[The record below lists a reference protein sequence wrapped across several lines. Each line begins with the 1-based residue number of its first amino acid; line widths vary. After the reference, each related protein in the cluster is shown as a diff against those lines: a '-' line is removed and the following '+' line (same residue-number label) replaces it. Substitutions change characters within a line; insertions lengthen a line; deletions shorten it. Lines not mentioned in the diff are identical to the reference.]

1 MKFDNHDSLIRY
13 VELEFIRHDL
23 KNIPSY
29 NLPDGY
35 HFTFYKPGDK
45 DQWIEIEKSAKE
57 FLGYEQ
63 GLESW
68 NRYYAGREDSLF
80 NRMVFIETDSGEKVA
95 TATAYYDIYGRDKT
109 NAAWLHWV
117 AVRRDHQGKGLSKP
131 LIAYTLGLMW
141 GLGYDHVKLSS
152 QTNTWL
158 ACKIYLDFGF
168 VPDPQS
174 VKENLIGWEILRTI
188 TNHPSLTHFRS
199 ATEAEI
205 LSKEN
210 IEFG

>member
-1 MKFDNHDSLIRY
+1 MKFDNHDSSIRY
-13 VELEFIRHDL
+13 VELVFCRDDL
-23 KNIPSY
+23 NHIPEYS
-29 NLPDGY
+29 LPKGY
-35 HFTFYKPGDK
+35 RFAFYKDGDR

-57 FLGYEQ
+57 FVSYEQ

-68 NRYYAGREDSLF
+68 NRYYAGRENILF
-80 NRMVFIETDSGEKVA
+80 NRMIFVETDSGEKVA
-95 TATAYYDIYGRDKT
+95 TATAYFDIYGRDKT

-117 AVRRDHQGKGLSKP
+117 AVKREHQGKGLSKP
-131 LIAYTLGLMW
+131 LIAHTLGLMQ

-168 VPDPQS
+168 KPDPES
-174 VKENLIGWEILRTI
+174 VKENLIGWEILR
-188 TNHPSLTHFRS
+188 SLTDHPALCEFRYAS
-199 ATEAEI
+199 EKEI

-210 IEFG
+210 G